1 MKKSLLRII
10 IFYCFIVST
19 STNAWDTNIKE
30 NCLNENLDTCST
42 SDITEKNSKTKS
54 NSNINKVVIDK
65 KIEETKKIVN
75 KKVIKSEKKIN
86 NKITKIDK
94 INFVKEYNK
103 KKFTKNLTNTP
114 DKEYNF
120 DKNMSFDDF
129 KTLVI
134 NYTDNSNY
142 PNINN

>member
-10 IFYCFIVST
+10 TFFCIIVST

-86 NKITKIDK
+86 NKMTKIDK